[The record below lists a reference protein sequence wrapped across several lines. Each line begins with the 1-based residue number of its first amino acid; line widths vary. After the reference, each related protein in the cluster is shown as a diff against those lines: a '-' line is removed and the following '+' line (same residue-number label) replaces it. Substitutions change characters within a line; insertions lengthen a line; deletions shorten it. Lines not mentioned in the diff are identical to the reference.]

1 MGGRLMNRDKKRLV
15 LILVIIFLLAVI
27 LSLFFIFPLFDSGS
41 GLKDSEFPAVVKNP
55 GWLTI
60 EGADIRGHDIINSE
74 TGKQV
79 GLISPIQ
86 RTAELPPGTYHVT
99 AGGAGWKNVQ
109 VREGETIVLKP
120 GVLTINNASLR
131 GHSVLE
137 PETGEEHGLITNL
150 AGSLTLIPGKYRVTF
165 GSIHWDVE
173 ILEGRTLIINPGV
186 VTVEGASYKGHT
198 IHTQAGKE
206 IGYVSNTAASMTLPP
221 GDYTISVGGET
232 VAFTLKEG
240 QQLKF
245 SEK

>member
-1 MGGRLMNRDKKRLV
+1 MNRDRKKLY
-15 LILVIIFLLAVI
+15 LILILILLLVVI
-27 LSLFFIFPLFDSGS
+27 LSLIFIYPLFDSGS
-41 GLKDSEFPAVVKNP
+41 DQRAGETPAAVENP

-60 EGADIRGHDIINSE
+60 EGADLRGHDIIHAESGE
-74 TGKQV
+74 QV
-79 GLISPIQ
+79 GLISPTQ

-99 AGGAGWKNVQ
+99 AGGTGWKNVQ
-109 VREGETIVLKP
+109 ISEGETTVLKP
-120 GVLTINNASLR
+120 GVLTVKNASLR
-131 GHSVLE
+131 GHTVLE

-165 GSIHWDVE
+165 GGIYWDVE
-173 ILEGRTLIINPGV
+173 ILEGRTHILNPGV

-198 IHTQAGKE
+198 IHTQDGKE
-206 IGYVSNTAASMTLPP
+206 VGFVSNTAASMTLPP

-232 VAFTLKEG
+232 VAFTIREG